1 MEIITLKVNTQSDKA
16 KQLLS
21 LIKDMV
27 NVVEVQIQKSTT
39 YNEVKRGIHE
49 MKQGKVKPINELF
62 E

>member
-1 MEIITLKVNTQSDKA
+1 MEIITIKVNTQSDKA

-27 NVVEVQIQKSTT
+27 NDGDVQIQKSVT

-49 MKQGKVKPINELF
+49 LKQGKVKPINELF
-62 E
+62 K

>member
-1 MEIITLKVNTQSDKA
+1 MKIITIKVNTQSDKA

-21 LIKDMV
+21 LIKDRI
-27 NVVEVQIQKSTT
+27 NVVDVQIQKSVT

-49 MKQGKVKPINELF
+49 LKQGKVKPIIELF

>member
-1 MEIITLKVNTQSDKA
+1 MEIITIKVNTQSDKA

-27 NVVEVQIQKSTT
+27 NDGDVQIQKSVT

-49 MKQGKVKPINELF
+49 LKQGKVKPINELF

>member
-1 MEIITLKVNTQSDKA
+1 MEIITLKVNTQSEKA

-21 LIKDMV
+21 LIKDRI
-27 NVVEVQIQKSTT
+27 NNGDVQIQKSMTF
-39 YNEVKRGIHE
+39 NEVKRGIHE